1 MLIKGVILES
11 EVQKKGSKKEGKKKR
26 ENMEVQG
33 YKVQKKEKMEGGPY
47 VNDFHPIHK
56 HIFFF

>member
-1 MLIKGVILES
+1 MLIKGVILE
-11 EVQKKGSKKEGKKKR
+11 KGSKKEGKKKR